1 MSLGISA
8 QCNVSF
14 ASFWDLGPR
23 VDPSE
28 NATEAAM
35 LALADHALAFAAKG
49 RLFNADATATLLV
62 ASVSACGGTPVTM
75 RCASDPNGYCAP
87 IAQLSQRLKDYAA
100 RANGQAT
107 GLRLQVLPPVDSA
120 VYLGGPQLPATI
132 PWPPGLALWAVGYAT
147 HSGRA
152 VAPPRVQWEAAVRA
166 LGPGRSRLLSRPCT
180 RQVVDLTLALT
191 PTRTLTQVVDFGDI
205 NDAIKTGID
214 QTMALSTLS
223 MPLALAVL
231 GFMLRNVWAT
241 QPLQLVPSLIAVSA
255 SSHLQA
261 AQLAAAC
268 GRPPRALRAAARR
281 VHPLRA
287 RASRCACCW
296 CRCCASSAR
305 WRRPS

>member
-1 MSLGISA
+1 MHLRHRAARLGAPRTVPSRLARLGTLLPQVSHELREMSLAISD

-87 IAQLSQRLKDYAA
+87 IAQLSQRLKGYAA

-120 VYLGGPQLPATI
+120 VYLVGPQLPTTI
-132 PWPPGLALWAVGYAT
+132 PWPPGLALWGVGYAT
-147 HSGRA
+147 PSGRA

-166 LGPGRSRLLSRPCT
+166 LGPSQR
-180 RQVVDLTLALT
+180 
-191 PTRTLTQVVDFGDI
+191 
-205 NDAIKTGID
+205 
-214 QTMALSTLS
+214 
-223 MPLALAVL
+223 
-231 GFMLRNVWAT
+231 
-241 QPLQLVPSLIAVSA
+241 
-255 SSHLQA
+255 
-261 AQLAAAC
+261 
-268 GRPPRALRAAARR
+268 
-281 VHPLRA
+281 
-287 RASRCACCW
+287 
-296 CRCCASSAR
+296 CRCRGLAHGR
-305 WRRPS
+305 WST